1 MSVPDC
7 IEKTITLRAPIARVW
22 RAISDSDEFG
32 KWFGMSLDGP
42 FVAGERTVGKIRPT
56 VADPE
61 VAKLQEPHAGKA
73 FELVIESIEPERLFA
88 FRWHPFAVK
97 PDTDYSQEPMTLVTF
112 ELTEVAN
119 GTRLRITES
128 GFSQLPQARRAEAF
142 NANDGGWEHQA
153 KLIEKYLLA
162 YAT

>member
-1 MSVPDC
+1 
-7 IEKTITLRAPIARVW
+7 
-22 RAISDSDEFG
+22 
-32 KWFGMSLDGP
+32 
-42 FVAGERTVGKIRPT
+42 